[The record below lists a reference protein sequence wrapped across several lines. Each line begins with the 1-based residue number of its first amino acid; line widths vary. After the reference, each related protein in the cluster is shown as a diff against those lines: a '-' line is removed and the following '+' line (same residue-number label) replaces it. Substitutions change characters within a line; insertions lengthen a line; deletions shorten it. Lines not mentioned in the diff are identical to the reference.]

1 MFARSLSDE
10 SDGVVATP
18 LLQASPPVL
27 DLLARLGGDS
37 DHDGDGDRV
46 MMITDGPAE
55 AAQTKMQTSSK
66 SSKSKHSHLG
76 RCGKGRWGNMQE
88 RRLISSL
95 MHQGKLRKLNKRI
108 NAEQCE
114 HVMQVV
120 EATRLRG
127 KCRRM
132 MAKLLP
138 KKWSHMKSFK
148 ATLLQRRKRG
158 ATWMSPL
165 DVLEVGFGHDSFR
178 RCSALAPVFGSSTDH
193 IRTLKVYDAD
203 CFLAAQMRCLGWL
216 CKLCST
222 NPPSIAMRRLA
233 WDETGEKLT
242 LSFGTEHGNAEQQR
256 STWQV
261 MVCRIRLILVWLGK
275 DGAAPT
281 VVDWTLVVP
290 PTIVRTPSAA
300 QIYYALFQ
308 APMTKPLMM
317 ACFLIMQRAEIA
329 MDLSETDDAS
339 ANTKLEMH
347 ILAKAMGLSSQGM

>member
-1 MFARSLSDE
+1 
-10 SDGVVATP
+10 
-18 LLQASPPVL
+18 
-27 DLLARLGGDS
+27 
-37 DHDGDGDRV
+37 
-46 MMITDGPAE
+46 
-55 AAQTKMQTSSK
+55 
-66 SSKSKHSHLG
+66 
-76 RCGKGRWGNMQE
+76 MQE

-108 NAEQCE
+108 NTEQCE
-114 HVMQVV
+114 NVMQVV
-120 EATRLRG
+120 KATRLRG

-158 ATWMSPL
+158 ATWMPPL

-203 CFLAAQMRCLGWL
+203 CSLVAQMRCLGWL

-275 DGAAPT
+275 DGVAPT

-290 PTIVRTPSAA
+290 PPIVRTPSAA
-300 QIYYALFQ
+300 QIYYALIQ
-308 APMTKPLMM
+308 APWPSPS
-317 ACFLIMQRAEIA
+317 RWRV
-329 MDLSETDDAS
+329 S
-339 ANTKLEMH
+339 
-347 ILAKAMGLSSQGM
+347 